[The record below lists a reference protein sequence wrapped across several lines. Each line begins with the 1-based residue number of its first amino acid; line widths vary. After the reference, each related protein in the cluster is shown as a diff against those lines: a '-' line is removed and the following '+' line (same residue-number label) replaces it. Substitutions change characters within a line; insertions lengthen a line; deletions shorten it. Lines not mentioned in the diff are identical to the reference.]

1 MIKKRSI
8 NDVALGFFLLTHPLP
23 VSLYLLIVALG
34 SIGASWPHLIWTTI
48 ILVITAHAAMQFSIS
63 MLNDYCDRRLDAMSK
78 PGKPIVRGLVLP
90 REALIV
96 GILMIGIML
105 ILLLLLNPLALL
117 FSLGYL
123 ILGQAYNFGLKS
135 TPFSGIILA
144 LMFSLIPPYV
154 FAGVGRMAPI
164 AFWLIP
170 VAFIMGLA
178 LNLANSLPD
187 IEGDAAGGAK
197 TLAVFLG
204 LKWSFLLC
212 QLLIAL
218 SAFLIALLTITQLVP
233 AHLWVIIPLL
243 VLTGLSVTIMSLFF
257 GPQKPVHTRTLY
269 FQLAAF
275 TCVFLVGGWFL
286 GALI

>member
-1 MIKKRSI
+1 MVKKRSI
-8 NDVALGFFLLTHPLP
+8 NDIALGFFLLTHPLP

-34 SIGASWPHLIWTTI
+34 SIGASWLHLIWTTI
-48 ILVITAHAAMQFSIS
+48 ILVIAAHAAMQFSIS
-63 MLNDYCDRRLDAMSK
+63 MLNDYCDRRLDAISK
-78 PGKPIVRGLVLP
+78 PAKPIVRGLVLP
-90 REALIV
+90 REALIA

-117 FSLGYL
+117 LSLGYL

-154 FAGVGRMAPI
+154 FAGIGRMAPI

-212 QLLIAL
+212 QLLIVL
-218 SAFLIALLTITQLVP
+218 SAILIAFLTITQLVP
-233 AHLWVIIPLL
+233 GHLWVIILL
-243 VLTGLSVTIMSLFF
+243 LALTGLSIAIMSLFF
-257 GPQKPVHTRTLY
+257 GPQKPAHTRTLY
-269 FQLAAF
+269 FKLAAF

>member
-1 MIKKRSI
+1 MI
-8 NDVALGFFLLTHPLP
+8 A
-23 VSLYLLIVALG
+23 
-34 SIGASWPHLIWTTI
+34 
-48 ILVITAHAAMQFSIS
+48 
-63 MLNDYCDRRLDAMSK
+63 
-78 PGKPIVRGLVLP
+78 
-90 REALIV
+90 
-96 GILMIGIML
+96 IML

-135 TPFSGIILA
+135 TPLSGIILA

>member
-1 MIKKRSI
+1 MVKKRSI
-8 NDVALGFFLLTHPLP
+8 NDIALGFFLLTHPLP
-23 VSLYLLIVALG
+23 VTLFLLIVALG
-34 SIGASWPHLIWTTI
+34 SIAASWPQLIWITI
-48 ILVITAHAAMQFSIS
+48 ILVIAAHAAMQFSIS

-123 ILGQAYNFGLKS
+123 ILGQAYNLGLKS